1 MNNEMLKQLKKMQSQ
16 MEAKQKELDEKV
28 FTVEKQGITVK
39 MKGDFTLVSVNV
51 DEALID
57 PEDKDILEDLI
68 VIAINEIIDLIK
80 DELEKI
86 TPQMPGG
93 MPF

>member
-16 MEAKQKELDEKV
+16 MEQKQKELDAKV
-28 FTVEKQGITVK
+28 FKVEKQGIVLE

-51 DEALID
+51 DSILID
-57 PEDKDILEDLI
+57 PEDKEILEDLI
-68 VIAINEIIDLIK
+68 IVAMNELIDLIK
-80 DELEKI
+80 EETEKI